1 MTYSSKNNV
10 AVNGCTDFFDV
21 SVTSPTFRIVAS
33 LRQSLAVRQH
43 CNPRHCDTHNTALFA
58 GLVLQK
64 EKKVMVWL
72 WALHMKEIKRESILN
87 KILFL

>member
-10 AVNGCTDFFDV
+10 AVNGCTDLLPSLPPQLFFDV

-64 EKKVMVWL
+64 EKKVMV
-72 WALHMKEIKRESILN
+72 
-87 KILFL
+87 